1 MNNSINCL
9 VNGDPE
15 VSNWYSSPTY
25 TYGHYCVPP
34 TTTYWTTTYVPF
46 IEDKTKK
53 AFAIAKKLVK
63 SKFMKAEKV
72 SDFIELVEM
81 IEKEL

>member
-1 MNNSINCL
+1 MNTSINCL

-15 VSNWYSSPTY
+15 VLGWYNTPNYGYGYYVPTQ
-25 TYGHYCVPP
+25 TF
-34 TTTYWTTTYVPF
+34 WTTTYTPI

-53 AFAIAKKLVK
+53 AFAIAKKLIK
-63 SKFMKAEKV
+63 SKFMKADKV
-72 SDFIELVEM
+72 SEFIELVEM